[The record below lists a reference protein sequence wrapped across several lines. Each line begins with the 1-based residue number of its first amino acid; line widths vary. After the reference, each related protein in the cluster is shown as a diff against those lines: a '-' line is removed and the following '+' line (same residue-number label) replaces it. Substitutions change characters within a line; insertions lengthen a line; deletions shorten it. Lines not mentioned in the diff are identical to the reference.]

1 MKYALI
7 TKNGKILTFFLEE
20 AAKIYQQ
27 AYGGVVFLLL
37 NTENDLTETEK
48 VATITL

>member
-7 TKNGKILTFFLEE
+7 TKNGKVFTFFVEE
-20 AAKIYQQ
+20 TAKIYQQ

-37 NTENDLTETEK
+37 NTENELTEAKNAT
-48 VATITL
+48 TITL

>member
-1 MKYALI
+1 MNFALI

-20 AAKIYQQ
+20 TAKLYQQ

-37 NTENDLTETEK
+37 DTEK
-48 VATITL
+48 SLTVTQKAAKITL